1 MLQGSPCLR
10 HLSSSIRFR
19 GGSVIS
25 ALNGPE
31 LLRQA
36 SAILAREAQRLSPAS
51 VAGLPALSEGV
62 QPGALG
68 GVPFL
73 GDFRQPT
80 GPVLGAAVPRPGA
93 DDNRLK
99 QQADDLLAG
108 LLSGFGGP
116 PAGALDMD
124 GLRKQ
129 AQDFFETLLLTLNGR
144 HGAKSVPVEN
154 RVPLLQCEAPVQA
167 GTEAR
172 AVLTVSNEETTPS
185 EVTLYCTNFV
195 ADSGHDLSA
204 LRVTFSPRKVT
215 IPPGGEV
222 TFQIRIA
229 VPPQVAA
236 GIYSGLIQAMGSRYV
251 KAVLSLE
258 VL

>member
-1 MLQGSPCLR
+1 VIPA
-10 HLSSSIRFR
+10 LS
-19 GGSVIS
+19 
-25 ALNGPE
+25 GPD

-36 SAILAREAQRLSPAS
+36 SAILEREAQRLSPAL
-51 VAGLPALSEGV
+51 AGGLPALSGAV
-62 QPGALG
+62 PLGAPGGA
-68 GVPFL
+68 PSL

-80 GPVLGAAVPRPGA
+80 PVLGAAAPLPGT

-108 LLSGFGGP
+108 ILTGFGQSPGGVP
-116 PAGALDMD
+116 DLD

-129 AQDFFETLLLTLNGR
+129 AQDFFETLLLTLNER
-144 HGAKSVPVEN
+144 RGAKSVPADN

-172 AVLTVSNEETTPS
+172 AVLTVSNEETTS
-185 EVTLYCTNFV
+185 SDVTLYCTNFV

-204 LRVTFSPRKVT
+204 RRVTFSPRKVT
-215 IPPGGEV
+215 IPAGSEA

-229 VPPQVAA
+229 VPLQMATGV
-236 GIYSGLIQAMGSRYV
+236 YSGLIQAMGSRYV

>member
-1 MLQGSPCLR
+1 MIPA
-10 HLSSSIRFR
+10 LS
-19 GGSVIS
+19 
-25 ALNGPE
+25 GPD

-36 SAILAREAQRLSPAS
+36 SAILEREAQRLSPAL
-51 VAGLPALSEGV
+51 AGGLPALSGAV
-62 QPGALG
+62 PIGAPGGA
-68 GVPFL
+68 PSL

-80 GPVLGAAVPRPGA
+80 PVLGAAAPLPGT

-108 LLSGFGGP
+108 ILTGFGQSPGGVP
-116 PAGALDMD
+116 DLG

-129 AQDFFETLLLTLNGR
+129 AQDFFETLLLTLNER
-144 HGAKSVPVEN
+144 RGAKSVPVDN

-172 AVLTVSNEETTPS
+172 AVLTVSNEETTS
-185 EVTLYCTNFV
+185 SDVTLVLHKFRRRLRTRPLG
-195 ADSGHDLSA
+195 AQSDL
-204 LRVTFSPRKVT
+204 LPRKVT
-215 IPPGGEV
+215 IPAGSEA

-229 VPPQVAA
+229 VPLQIATGV
-236 GIYSGLIQAMGSRYV
+236 YSGLIQAMGSRYV

>member
-1 MLQGSPCLR
+1 M
-10 HLSSSIRFR
+10 
-19 GGSVIS
+19 IS
-25 ALNGPE
+25 ALSGPD

-51 VAGLPALSEGV
+51 
-62 QPGALG
+62 PGALPDLSG
-68 GVPFL
+68 TFPL
-73 GDFRQPT
+73 SGDGRAPSLDDLRQPT
-80 GPVLGAAVPRPGA
+80 APAFGPAVPRSGSE
-93 DDNRLK
+93 DNDLK
-99 QQADDLLAG
+99 RQADDLLAG

-116 PAGALDMD
+116 PSRVLDMN

-129 AQDFFETLLLTLNGR
+129 AQDFFDTLLLTLNER
-144 HGAKSVPVEN
+144 NATKSVPAEN

-167 GTEAR
+167 GAEAR
-172 AVLTVSNEETTPS
+172 AILTITNEETTAS
-185 EVTLYCTNFV
+185 DVTLYCTNFV

-215 IPPGGEV
+215 IPPGSEA

-229 VPPQVAA
+229 VPPQIGTGV
-236 GIYSGLIQAMGSRYV
+236 YSGLIQAMGSRYV